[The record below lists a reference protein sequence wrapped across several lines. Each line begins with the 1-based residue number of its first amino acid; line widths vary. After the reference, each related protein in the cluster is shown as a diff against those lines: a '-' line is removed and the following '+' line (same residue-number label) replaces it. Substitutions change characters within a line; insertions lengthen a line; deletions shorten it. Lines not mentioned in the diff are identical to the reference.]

1 MLNKAMGTEIRCVFP
16 WKEGEQTGKGMKKPP
31 GVTECSISF
40 FFSWWLERNIRLS
53 KLIKLIAYD
62 LHV

>member
-1 MLNKAMGTEIRCVFP
+1 MLNKAMGTEIGCVFP

-40 FFSWWLERNIRLS
+40 FS
-53 KLIKLIAYD
+53 AGG
-62 LHV
+62 